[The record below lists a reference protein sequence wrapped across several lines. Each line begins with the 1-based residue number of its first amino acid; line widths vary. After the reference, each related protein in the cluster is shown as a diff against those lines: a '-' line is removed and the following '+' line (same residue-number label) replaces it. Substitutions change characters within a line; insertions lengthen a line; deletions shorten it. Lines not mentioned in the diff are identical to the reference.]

1 MKIGRIAEAFPW
13 RTGLILATALWLS
26 AITSWVWFTKE
37 LPPLQR
43 YYLRAYWDSSRTA
56 DDPQAVTEV
65 QWIDLTAPSRKEGWP
80 LDADV
85 EDDPFDDS
93 EVGLSYQALAKGW
106 TGIRVSPPDP
116 VRSVEL
122 EAFLRRG
129 IYHGRDLRQLLIE
142 PACYACCAVFLA
154 LFVAWRMRDGI
165 GTEWSDLSRAVSE
178 PESVG
183 ESGGNIPLY
192 RQTIRA
198 RIRNRIAESLA
209 TLNCKCKRFS
219 FARVTTHRSAPQ
231 LPADSQSAPDHTR
244 SSLSSDNSAGSMVPR
259 ISNPCAAAQMNGERN
274 GHLVFPGSSP
284 SYVHSKDAN
293 AWHET
298 EWID

>member
-1 MKIGRIAEAFPW
+1 MKIGRIAGAFPW
-13 RTGLILATALWLS
+13 RTSLILTAALCLS
-26 AITSWVWFTKE
+26 AITPWVWFAEE

-85 EDDPFDDS
+85 EADPFDDS
-93 EVGLSYQALAKGW
+93 EVGLSNQALAKGW
-106 TGIRVSPPDP
+106 TGIRISPPDP

-165 GTEWSDLSRAVSE
+165 GTEWSDLSRAISE

-192 RQTIRA
+192 RQTIRV

-209 TLNCKCKRFS
+209 TLNGRRKWLLFVRL
-219 FARVTTHRSAPQ
+219 APDRSEPNS
-231 LPADSQSAPDHTR
+231 LVDSQSAPAHSR
-244 SSLSSDNSAGSMVPR
+244 PSLSANDPVPR
-259 ISNPCAAAQMNGERN
+259 ISNPGASVQTNSEPN
-274 GHLVFPGSSP
+274 VHLVFPGSSP
-284 SYVHSKDAN
+284 SYVPSKDTD
-293 AWHET
+293 AWHES